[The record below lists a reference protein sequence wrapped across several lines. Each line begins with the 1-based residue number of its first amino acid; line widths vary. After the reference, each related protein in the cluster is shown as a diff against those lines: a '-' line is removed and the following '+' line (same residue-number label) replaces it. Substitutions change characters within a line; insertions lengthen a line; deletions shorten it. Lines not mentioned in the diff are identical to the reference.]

1 MNNNY
6 NDDDTIEWSTS
17 TSFAKN
23 AMQKRKEIIFFPTLW
38 CFFNYSFLRFFNGSC
53 SLFLWSFMQRTNIGG
68 NKEMIFEEDEES
80 QVFTDL
86 EFL

>member
-1 MNNNY
+1 
-6 NDDDTIEWSTS
+6 
-17 TSFAKN
+17 
-23 AMQKRKEIIFFPTLW
+23 
-38 CFFNYSFLRFFNGSC
+38 
-53 SLFLWSFMQRTNIGG
+53 MQRTNIGG